1 MGRNKNGLRGYLH
14 SCTYRLCL
22 NTLFGFWTR
31 DASHARLCDLFP
43 SRNCSGATAIVHLAN
58 NIFKVALVGRM
69 ADMKTVLKFSIP
81 SLIMAIAGALLL
93 NYFANIQP
101 IAEYNLAGKIF
112 TITAVKLVVAI
123 LLAIFA
129 ILELSPRFEKLG
141 FNPKYIPLGGAL
153 SGFFGGLSGQQG
165 ALRSAFLIRSGLK
178 KESFIGT
185 AVVSAVVVDI
195 SRLIVY
201 GLTFFS
207 KNITVIQ
214 NQVGIGLVTAAILTA
229 FFGSFLGSH
238 LVKKITMST
247 IQIIVGILLFFVSI
261 MLGVGLI

>member
-1 MGRNKNGLRGYLH
+1 MVYLII
-14 SCTYRLCL
+14 CTVALVVSAL
-22 NTLFGFWTR
+22 TLFSGFGLGTLLMP
-31 DASHARLCDLFP
+31 AFAIFFP
-43 SRNCSGATAIVHLAN
+43 IEIAIATTAIVHLAN
-58 NIFKVALVGRM
+58 NIFKT
-69 ADMKTVLKFSIP
+69 ADFKIVLKFAIP
-81 SLIMAIAGALLL
+81 ASIMAIAGALLL

-141 FNPKYIPLGGAL
+141 FHPKYIPFGGAL

-165 ALRSAFLIRSGLK
+165 ALRSAFLIRAGLK

-185 AVVSAVVVDI
+185 SVVSVVVVDI

-201 GLTFFS
+201 GVTFFS
-207 KNITVIQ
+207 KNLAVIQ

-229 FFGSFLGSH
+229 FFGSFIGSR
-238 LVKKITMST
+238 LIKKITMRT
-247 IQIIVGILLFFVSI
+247 IQIIVGILLFLVSI
-261 MLGVGLI
+261 AMGIGLI